1 MTVLRSREVIP
12 NSKSP
17 KNPRNPKMSAQI
29 DQRSLS
35 QIPSTPSFQSRSQPK
50 TLKKSPELDP
60 NQRDS
65 ASPLRRS
72 SRLKSRVSGADDG
85 GGCGGE
91 ERGSES
97 GSGRGGGRKRK
108 ARVSLGGCD
117 SAEMKGIGEVGFC
130 GERVER
136 GFDLNVVEVIDEGSS
151 GDGSVNGR
159 KRKSR
164 DFSGSG
170 SEGEGG
176 SEKKSDVG
184 EAGNV
189 EVVIVD
195 SDVDDDDDDDD
206 DVEKGKSVVN
216 VVSRDFISNFGSS
229 SSNGNGVDEDI
240 MGDDSGEADREN
252 DLASGMRRY
261 SREEKGKGTMVEE
274 SERLVGVGRLDL
286 NSIPGDGDAEVAAVG
301 LLSMEQ
307 RVLEDVKKKRA
318 IMMARGKANGV
329 KQMKER
335 FYRAARDR
343 AEVLARGHESAFGS
357 WQTLLDKERAQESNN
372 IFYRYKP
379 AIKIEWTPSNDKRRT
394 GLAPSLLDLSVSAL
408 AKYAESISSLEGIP
422 DILRNRLCYLL
433 CKSRRMDDHFME
445 LLVSGLP
452 TEVRLKDCS
461 WMTEEQM
468 TKILHG
474 CNFNQ
479 LSVLQLDN
487 CGRCLPDY
495 IVRSTLAKSKNTM
508 PSLVSISLR
517 GACRLTDNGLIAL
530 ISSAPQLRSINLGQC
545 SLLTSSG
552 IHDVLMSVGS
562 SLRELYLDDCQN
574 IDAMLILPA
583 LMELQ
588 YLEVL
593 SLRGINTVCDDF
605 VKQLLY
611 ARGPTIKELVL
622 ANCRDLTDS
631 AIGAITAVCW
641 GLRSLDIVNVQGL
654 TDVTL
659 GHLIYG
665 CKSIQELKL
674 GCNSFSDEAIAAFIE
689 ASGESL
695 VELSL
700 NKLKQVGPS
709 TAISISRCC
718 SRNLQILDL
727 SWCRNLADGAVGLI
741 VDNCLSLRLLKL
753 FGCTQITSKFVNG
766 HSNPYV
772 HIVGLKTTPILEHLS
787 VADRHFGPL
796 RYSAVPSCTETE
808 S

>member
-1 MTVLRSREVIP
+1 MTVLRSRDVIP

-35 QIPSTPSFQSRSQPK
+35 QIPSTPSFQSRSRSK

-65 ASPLRRS
+65 ASTLRRS

-117 SAEMKGIGEVGFC
+117 SVEMKGIGEEGFC

-176 SEKKSDVG
+176 SEKKFDVG
-184 EAGNV
+184 KAGNV

-195 SDVDDDDDDDD
+195 SDVDDNDD

-216 VVSRDFISNFGSS
+216 VVSRDFICNFGSS

-286 NSIPGDGDAEVAAVG
+286 NSIPVDGDAEVAAVG

-422 DILRNRLCYLL
+422 DILKNRLSYLL

-445 LLVSGLP
+445 LLVGGLP

-562 SLRELYLDDCQN
+562 SLREL
-574 IDAMLILPA
+574 
-583 LMELQ
+583 
-588 YLEVL
+588 
-593 SLRGINTVCDDF
+593 
-605 VKQLLY
+605 
-611 ARGPTIKELVL
+611 
-622 ANCRDLTDS
+622 DLTDS

-727 SWCRNLADGAVGLI
+727 SWCRNLAEGAVGLI